1 LALFGYALAIDGMGV
16 RVRARTF
23 TQIDQRRGEAACW
36 SRISYYAGLAPSG
49 GLKFGGDTMVV
60 PLDSQAD
67 NESRSTGARRSA
79 IWSQQGQDLT
89 NGWLPSRTPAQ
100 LLTVRSRPSSAAV
113 QFIPAKGG
121 GVPSIGNRLGARIE
135 RLVLADAGG
144 AYFSAA
150 EIDDGALA
158 PLVPADLAKENA
170 AFRELSQKNPVG
182 VPFGM
187 DQQFNNFVGGRRF
200 RWASPWNNS
209 LPDATLASGLLE
221 RGLTDALNQVAS
233 GFGTAPAGLA
243 PRSYLAIVD
252 RSPEADYG
260 VASVEEEA
268 SLHVIVGR
276 W

>member
-1 LALFGYALAIDGMGV
+1 
-16 RVRARTF
+16 
-23 TQIDQRRGEAACW
+23 
-36 SRISYYAGLAPSG
+36 
-49 GLKFGGDTMVV
+49 
-60 PLDSQAD
+60 
-67 NESRSTGARRSA
+67 
-79 IWSQQGQDLT
+79 
-89 NGWLPSRTPAQ
+89 
-100 LLTVRSRPSSAAV
+100 V
-113 QFIPAKGG
+113 QFIPAKAG

-135 RLVLADAGG
+135 RLILADADG

-158 PLVPADLAKENA
+158 PLAPADLAQENA
-170 AFRELSQKNPVG
+170 AFRELSQKNPPG

-221 RGLTDALNQVAS
+221 RGPIEALNQVAP
-233 GFGTAPAGLA
+233 GFGGAPAGMK
-243 PRSYLAIVD
+243 PRSYLAIVE